1 MTRPNHLKLIATILV
16 IGLAAAGPVI
26 AGDQPTVDEQLAGL
40 VAMCDQSQDV
50 RAARQAEE
58 PLYDRLGGY
67 DKIYELTTEIVR
79 LHSIN
84 PDFERFWGSVDE
96 ERLTKNVAD
105 FVSSGTGGPKVYSG
119 RDMPTAHARLE
130 LSSADF
136 LSAGA
141 DVTHAMKNE
150 GYGDA
155 EIQELVCI
163 LVSMKDLVITK

>member
-1 MTRPNHLKLIATILV
+1 
-16 IGLAAAGPVI
+16 
-26 AGDQPTVDEQLAGL
+26 
-40 VAMCDQSQDV
+40 
-50 RAARQAEE
+50 
-58 PLYDRLGGY
+58 
-67 DKIYELTTEIVR
+67 VR

>member
-67 DKIYELTTEIVR
+67 DKIYRAPALDQPR
-79 LHSIN
+79 L
-84 PDFERFWGSVDE
+84 R
-96 ERLTKNVAD
+96 T
-105 FVSSGTGGPKVYSG
+105 
-119 RDMPTAHARLE
+119 
-130 LSSADF
+130 
-136 LSAGA
+136 
-141 DVTHAMKNE
+141 
-150 GYGDA
+150 
-155 EIQELVCI
+155 I
-163 LVSMKDLVITK
+163 LGKRG